1 MEEWNKLL
9 SFIIILIGFGIHLFN
24 ITNDPAIMKQDYNYI
39 LGAFLSITAIPLI
52 VYFLSY
58 ISGRIYK
65 KKYNYLRIFAWTL
78 LVMALLGL
86 PTTYHNLLK

>member
-24 ITNDPAIMKQDYNYI
+24 ITNDLVIMKQDYNYI
-39 LGAFLSITAIPLI
+39 LGAFLSITAIPII
-52 VYFLSY
+52 VLSLSY
-58 ISGRIYK
+58 ISSRIYK
-65 KKYNYLRIFAWTL
+65 KKYNYLRIFAWIL

-86 PTTYHNLLK
+86 PMTYQNLHK